1 MRITEE
7 VLLYDLNAIISGIGG
22 SLGLFLGFSFLGLI
36 EQALNW
42 ICCEKKKLSE
52 AADKD

>member
-1 MRITEE
+1 MRDMEE
-7 VLLYDLNAIISGIGG
+7 LLLYDLNAIISGIGG

-42 ICCEKKKLSE
+42 IWCERKKLPV
-52 AADKD
+52 